1 MASLRQLFFSPDG
14 RITRRQ
20 FWLGHAMI
28 LGATVVLSLV
38 GGFVVGILS
47 TLPGFE
53 FLRTWGPVMIGGV
66 VAVLALIAE
75 LTLAVKRMHDRD
87 ASGLWVIGVVI
98 VALLANLAIGGQHVL
113 AGESP
118 LTPLTAGLT
127 VFTMIMGGWLIV
139 ELGFM
144 RGTEGENAYGG
155 EPAVSVKVQGG
166 ENTPM
171 LSGTLLARKANA
183 G

>member
-1 MASLRQLFFSPDG
+1 MEFHKIFLSPNG
-14 RITRRQ
+14 RISRRQ

-38 GGFVVGILS
+38 GGFVAGILS

-53 FLRTWGPVMIGGV
+53 GLRVWGPVMIGGG
-66 VAVLALIAE
+66 VAVLALVAE
-75 LTLAVKRMHDRD
+75 ITLAVKRMHDRD
-87 ASGLWVIGVVI
+87 ASGLWVVGVVV
-98 VALLANLAIGGQHVL
+98 VALIANLLIGGEHIQ

-118 LTPLTAGLT
+118 ITPLTVGLS
-127 VFTMIMGGWLIV
+127 VFTMIMGGWLII
-139 ELGFM
+139 ELGFI
-144 RGTEGENAYGG
+144 RGTEGENRYGS

-171 LSGTLLARKANA
+171 LTDGMVARKGNA
-183 G
+183 A